1 MDWKLI
7 VDTVIRILKMYAMV
21 SNTVMLLFMCVTMP
35 TPIATQMMFW
45 YRDRKSLQRIKKIYE
60 KQNVTELKIE
70 MWSTRLTAYVMAW
83 VPIVNIIIF
92 IKIIKA
98 YWLWRTK
105 IGDV

>member
-7 VDTVIRILKMYAMV
+7 VDTVMKILKMYAMV
-21 SNTVMLLFMCVTMP
+21 SSTVMLLFMCISMP
-35 TPIATQMMFW
+35 TPIAEQMMFW
-45 YRDRKSLQRIKKIYE
+45 CRDRKSVERIKKMYE
-60 KQNVTELKIE
+60 EQNVTELKIE
-70 MWSTRLTAYVMAW
+70 MWALRIAVYVMAW

-105 IGDV
+105 IGDS